1 MQRNSV
7 SSERN
12 ISQKNSKIF
21 RSHFVNFCAKI
32 NEAKTKHNFA
42 NCLMSPISR
51 SQIYIYILCE
61 FINGLADKFLFE
73 NNLRNFRVSF
83 LFFFAKF
90 SHFSRANEMRKWSEM
105 VAKKILFADNPKRN
119 TELSLIDEPSKV

>member
-83 LFFFAKF
+83 LFFLQNFRIFRERTKCE
-90 SHFSRANEMRKWSEM
+90 NEAKWSQ
-105 VAKKILFADNPKRN
+105 KKFLFADNPKRN

>member
-83 LFFFAKF
+83 LFFFCKIFAFFASERNAK
-90 SHFSRANEMRKWSEM
+90 M
-105 VAKKILFADNPKRN
+105 KRN
-119 TELSLIDEPSKV
+119 GRKKNSFLLITLSVTQSFL